1 MQFSSL
7 KLLELLLKLLSVHR
21 IPIIL
26 SIIISGHTILLLL
39 LAVLVGA
46 LAFH

>member
-1 MQFSSL
+1 MQFASL
-7 KLLELLLKLLSVHR
+7 KLLELLLKLLSVHS
-21 IPIIL
+21 ILIIL